1 MTISIT
7 FPFTNRNKGGPMNL
21 KRNCLALGLVIACG
35 CAKNQTSES
44 APTTRPIKMASTMP
58 AQASAPAI
66 RIDAGAKA
74 PFVDADGNTWQ
85 ADAGFSGGGMV
96 DRGNIQIA
104 NTRNPA
110 MYRTEHWGMNQFSMP
125 VKNGR
130 YKVLL
135 HFAETFPEITAAG
148 QRVFTMKVEDQ
159 EIKDL
164 DVFKEAG
171 GSAKALVKTIPVTI
185 SDGKLDIT
193 FTFGE
198 QNPEINGI
206 EIIPQ

>member
-1 MTISIT
+1 
-7 FPFTNRNKGGPMNL
+7 MN
-21 KRNCLALGLVIACG
+21 
-35 CAKNQTSES
+35 
-44 APTTRPIKMASTMP
+44 ASTMP
-58 AQASAPAI
+58 ANRNSSANAI
-66 RIDAGAKA
+66 RIDAGARS

-85 ADAGFSGGGMV
+85 PDSGFTGGGMV
-96 DRGNIQIA
+96 DRGNVQIA
-104 NTRNPA
+104 NTRNPG
-110 MYRTEHWGMNQFSMP
+110 MYRTEHWGMNVFSTP
-125 VKNGR
+125 VRSGR
-130 YKVLL
+130 YNVVL
-135 HFAETFPEITAAG
+135 HFAETYPEITAAG
-148 QRVFTMKVEDQ
+148 QRVFTVKVEDH

-171 GSAKALVKTIPVTI
+171 GAAKALVKTVPVTV

>member
-1 MTISIT
+1 MNPTRIS
-7 FPFTNRNKGGPMNL
+7 
-21 KRNCLALGLVIACG
+21 LGLVLFVVCG
-35 CAKNQTSES
+35 CAKNQTADSS
-44 APTTRPIKMASTMP
+44 SSTTRPTKMTASTMP
-58 AQASAPAI
+58 AKPTAPAI

-85 ADAGFSGGGMV
+85 SDSGFSGGGLV

-104 NTRNPA
+104 NTANPA
-110 MYRTEHWGMNQFSMP
+110 IYRTEHWGMNLFSMP

-130 YKVLL
+130 YNVIL
-135 HFAETFPEITAAG
+135 HFAETYPEITAAG
-148 QRVFTMKVEDQ
+148 QRVFTIKVEDH

-164 DVFKEAG
+164 DIFKEAG
-171 GSAKALVKTIPVTI
+171 GAAKALVKTVPVSI
-185 SDGKLDIT
+185 NDGKLDIT

>member
-1 MTISIT
+1 
-7 FPFTNRNKGGPMNL
+7 MNAM
-21 KRNCLALGLVIACG
+21 RCCLVLAIFAACG
-35 CAKNQTSES
+35 CANKNADSTS
-44 APTTRPIKMASTMP
+44 PITRPTKMNASTMP
-58 AQASAPAI
+58 ANRNPLAKAI
-66 RIDAGAKA
+66 RIDAGSTT

-85 ADAGFSGGGMV
+85 SDKGFSGGGMV
-96 DRGNIQIA
+96 NRGNIAIE

-110 MYRTEHWGMNQFSMP
+110 LYRTEHWGMNAFSTP
-125 VKNGR
+125 VPNGR
-130 YKVLL
+130 YNVVL
-135 HFAETFPEITAAG
+135 HFAETYPEITAAG
-148 QRVFTMKVEDQ
+148 QRVFTVKVEDQ

-171 GSAKALVKTIPVTI
+171 GAAKALVKTVPVTV

-206 EIIPQ
+206 EIIPR

>member
-1 MTISIT
+1 
-7 FPFTNRNKGGPMNL
+7 MNATKML
-21 KRNCLALGLVIACG
+21 LALAMLVICG
-35 CAKNQTSES
+35 CANKNQGSDS
-44 APTTRPIKMASTMP
+44 AAPTDHPTKMTASTMP
-58 AQASAPAI
+58 ARNTSANAI
-66 RIDAGAKA
+66 RIDAGSKS
-74 PFVDADGNTWQ
+74 PFVDADGHTWRP
-85 ADAGFSGGGMV
+85 DTGFTGGGMV

-110 MYRTEHWGMNQFSMP
+110 IYRTEHWGMNVFSMP
-125 VKNGR
+125 LSNGR
-130 YKVLL
+130 YNVLL
-135 HFAETFPEITAAG
+135 HFAETYPEITAAG
-148 QRVFTMKVEDQ
+148 QRVFTVKVENQ

-171 GSAKALVKTIPVTI
+171 GAGKALVKTVPVTVN
-185 SDGKLDIT
+185 DGKLDIT

>member
-1 MTISIT
+1 MYAIRLVVGIAVLIVCGCGSGGKSGDAESSTQS
-7 FPFTNRNKGGPMNL
+7 GGPGKGNVAAA
-21 KRNCLALGLVIACG
+21 RPATWS
-35 CAKNQTSES
+35 TS
-44 APTTRPIKMASTMP
+44 AR
-58 AQASAPAI
+58 AI
-66 RIDAGAKA
+66 RIDAGSTKV
-74 PFVDADGNTWQ
+74 FTDADGNTWR

-110 MYRTEHWGMNQFSMP
+110 MYRTEHWGMNVFSTP
-125 VKNGR
+125 VPNGR
-130 YKVLL
+130 YNVLL
-135 HFAETFPEITAAG
+135 HFAETYPEITAAG
-148 QRVFTMKVEDQ
+148 QRVFTVKVEDQ

-171 GSAKALVKTIPVTI
+171 GAAKALVKAVPVTVK
-185 SDGKLDIT
+185 DGKLDIS

>member
-1 MTISIT
+1 
-7 FPFTNRNKGGPMNL
+7 MNL
-21 KRNCLALGLVIACG
+21 MRICPVLVLFVVCG

-44 APTTRPIKMASTMP
+44 SSATPQTKTTASTKP
-58 AQASAPAI
+58 AKPTAAAI

-85 ADAGFSGGGMV
+85 PDAGFSGGGMV

-104 NTRNPA
+104 NTKNPA
-110 MYRTEHWGMNQFSMP
+110 LYRTEHWGMNQFSMP

-130 YKVLL
+130 YNVLL
-135 HFAETFPEITAAG
+135 HFAETYPEITAAG
-148 QRVFTMKVEDQ
+148 QRVFTLKVEDH

-164 DVFKEAG
+164 DIFKEAG
-171 GSAKALVKTIPVTI
+171 GAAKPLVKTVPVTV

>member
-1 MTISIT
+1 
-7 FPFTNRNKGGPMNL
+7 MNAM
-21 KRNCLALGLVIACG
+21 RMCIGLAILAACG
-35 CAKNQTSES
+35 CANKNQSES
-44 APTTRPIKMASTMP
+44 TSSTVRPTKMTASTMP
-58 AQASAPAI
+58 IGRNPSAKAI
-66 RIDAGAKA
+66 RIDAGAKN

-85 ADAGFSGGGMV
+85 PDSGFTGGGMV

-110 MYRTEHWGMNQFSMP
+110 MYRTEHWGMNVFSTA
-125 VKNGR
+125 VRNGR
-130 YKVLL
+130 YNVVL
-135 HFAETFPEITAAG
+135 HFAETYPEITAAG
-148 QRVFTMKVEDQ
+148 QRVFTVKVEDH

-171 GSAKALVKTIPVTI
+171 GSAKALVKTVPVDV

>member
-1 MTISIT
+1 
-7 FPFTNRNKGGPMNL
+7 MNAMRMCL
-21 KRNCLALGLVIACG
+21 VFALALACG
-35 CAKNQTSES
+35 CAKNPTSES
-44 APTTRPIKMASTMP
+44 SPTTPTKMATTMP
-58 AQASAPAI
+58 AKSLANAI
-66 RIDAGAKA
+66 RIDAGSTK
-74 PFVDADGNTWQ
+74 PFADADGNTWQ
-85 ADAGFSGGGMV
+85 PDSGFSGGGMV

-110 MYRTEHWGMNQFSMP
+110 IYRTEHWGMNVFSMTL
-125 VKNGR
+125 KNGR
-130 YKVLL
+130 YNVIL
-135 HFAETFPEITAAG
+135 HFAETYPEITAAG
-148 QRVFTMKVEDQ
+148 QRVFTVKVEDQ

-171 GSAKALVKTIPVTI
+171 GAAKALVKTVPVTI

>member
-1 MTISIT
+1 MKQM
-7 FPFTNRNKGGPMNL
+7 RV
-21 KRNCLALGLVIACG
+21 CLGLAICALCG
-35 CAKNQTSES
+35 CAHKTETSDS
-44 APTTRPIKMASTMP
+44 TSPTTRPTKMTASTTP
-58 AQASAPAI
+58 AKSKSSANTI
-66 RIDAGAKA
+66 RIDAGAKM

-85 ADAGFSGGGMV
+85 PDTGFSGGGLV

-110 MYRTEHWGMNQFSMP
+110 IYRTEHWGMNLFSMP
-125 VKNGR
+125 IRNGR
-130 YKVLL
+130 YNVVL
-135 HFAETFPEITAAG
+135 HFAETYPEITAAG
-148 QRVFTMKVEDQ
+148 QRVFTVKVEDQ

-171 GSAKALVKTIPVTI
+171 GSAKALIKTVPVTVN
-185 SDGKLDIT
+185 DGKLDIS

-198 QNPEINGI
+198 QNPQINGI